1 MICPSCKTDSPDDS
15 RFCPHCGR
23 PLKAEGVDIILPPDD
38 SSTGERAT
46 IYLMMAIIGL
56 FFGCF
61 LLIPGYFV
69 GWGLIVPAMCLI
81 VIGLAFLYARYHV
94 LRRYARKV
102 EQLRKEA
109 TIRIRCRYC
118 GTLNPDSAIRCDSC
132 GATL

>member
-1 MICPSCKTDSPDDS
+1 
-15 RFCPHCGR
+15 
-23 PLKAEGVDIILPPDD
+23 
-38 SSTGERAT
+38 
-46 IYLMMAIIGL
+46 MMAIIGL